1 MTSTTCCT
9 VNKCERICN
18 LWELLLEKLEDLRLM
33 KNRGLAVMNGQ
44 LMRNTPSPRTGM
56 CFCCS
61 FDNELMNALGIVEYQ
76 VKSVC

>member
-1 MTSTTCCT
+1 
-9 VNKCERICN
+9 
-18 LWELLLEKLEDLRLM
+18 M

-44 LMRNTPSPRTGM
+44 LMRNTPSPRTGI

-61 FDNELMNALGIVEYQ
+61 FDNESMNALGIVEYQ

>member
-1 MTSTTCCT
+1 
-9 VNKCERICN
+9 
-18 LWELLLEKLEDLRLM
+18 M